1 MGSMCPLSLE
11 VLLASVRGLVVL
23 VGVGGVGG
31 TWRCRHSRLLR
42 TAAVHTE
49 IRFMIKTYIVNPYFA
64 NIYMKMLF
72 CLFDLILYVPVNNL
86 SVISGPVFL
95 G

>member
-1 MGSMCPLSLE
+1 MGSTCPLSLE

-49 IRFMIKTYIVNPYFA
+49 IRSITKWCFVNVNPY
-64 NIYMKMLF
+64 
-72 CLFDLILYVPVNNL
+72 PVNIFL
-86 SVISGPVFL
+86 S
-95 G
+95 

>member
-1 MGSMCPLSLE
+1 MGSTCPLSLE

-49 IRFMIKTYIVNPYFA
+49 IRSITKWYFVNVNPYSA
-64 NIYMKMLF
+64 NIFY
-72 CLFDLILYVPVNNL
+72 PNNNICVL
-86 SVISGPVFL
+86 HL
-95 G
+95 L